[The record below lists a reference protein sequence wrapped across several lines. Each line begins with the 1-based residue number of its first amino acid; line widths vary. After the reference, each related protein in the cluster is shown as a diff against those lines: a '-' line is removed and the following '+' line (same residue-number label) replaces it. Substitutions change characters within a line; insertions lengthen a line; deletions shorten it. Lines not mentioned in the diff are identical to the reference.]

1 VRCFFY
7 CKMVAYTILG
17 CSKCGGN
24 KTGSTHSFGVY
35 RAYFNGDVLKLKCK
49 TCGWVKRFRIIRGG
63 I

>member
-1 VRCFFY
+1 
-7 CKMVAYTILG
+7 MVAYTILG